1 MSPLAQSTFTC
12 RGETFVV
19 WPIGIAEAQTILTV
33 YEQCEDFLALGPQPR
48 ATLAMVLADLQLSA
62 DEGGTFCGIYDAH
75 NVMVGIVDF
84 VPRGFEGDP
93 ARAFLSLLM
102 IAAPWRSKGLG
113 AAVVRLIED
122 EIRRDSHITTID
134 SGVQVNNPAAIRFW
148 QRCGYTIV
156 SGPTLLPDQTTVFHL
171 RKPLPMQGE
180 R

>member
-19 WPIGIAEAQTILTV
+19 WPIGTAEAQTILTV

-93 ARAFLSLLM
+93 SRAFLSLLM
-102 IAAPWRSKGLG
+102 IAAPWRGKGLG

-122 EIRRDSHITTID
+122 EIRRDSHITAID

>member
-48 ATLAMVLADLQLSA
+48 ATLAMVLADLQLSVE
-62 DEGGTFCGIYDAH
+62 EGGTFCGIYDAH

-113 AAVVRLIED
+113 TAVVRLIED
-122 EIRRDSHITTID
+122 EIRRDSHITAID

-148 QRCGYTIV
+148 QQCGYTIV

-171 RKPLPMQGE
+171 RKLLPMQGE